1 MDEDLADSI
10 ESCEVDR
17 SNQCAKM
24 KFETSFSQELCRQA
38 NLCNFYTFNP
48 TDGLCLEFS
57 TCQSNDEVSCK
68 TCISGQPG
76 CSNGTAV
83 PTTISTTS
91 NPTTAIPNDSDSF
104 LLVVGG
110 RDEEGYSN
118 KVEVVSLY
126 PSVDPV
132 PECTANLS
140 NLSITVGSSAAG
152 AVLSQGAIAFNPSDE
167 PRGVNVLYLTHC
179 DNPSTTMCQTE
190 SINISLLI

>member
-1 MDEDLADSI
+1 MSLIKQTEDKWLPISTCTERSTLIKIIKLQFPLSGQDSCLLCEVPGLCEGILLDEDLADSI

-110 RDEEGYSN
+110 RDAR
-118 KVEVVSLY
+118 
-126 PSVDPV
+126 DPV
-132 PECTANLS
+132 RAL
-140 NLSITVGSSAAG
+140 
-152 AVLSQGAIAFNPSDE
+152 FN
-167 PRGVNVLYLTHC
+167 VQAL
-179 DNPSTTMCQTE
+179 
-190 SINISLLI
+190 NIMGFRPL